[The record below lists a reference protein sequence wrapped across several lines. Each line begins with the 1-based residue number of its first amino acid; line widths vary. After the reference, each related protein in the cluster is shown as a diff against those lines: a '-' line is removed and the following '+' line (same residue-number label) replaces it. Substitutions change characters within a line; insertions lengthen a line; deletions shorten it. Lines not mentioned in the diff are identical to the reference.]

1 MDREEIKILNLIK
14 KEENIM
20 EENNY
25 QSGSQFISGQFAI
38 YISGSYGQYLHIGS
52 NALVEFVEEKIY

>member
-1 MDREEIKILNLIK
+1 
-14 KEENIM
+14 M

-25 QSGSQFISGQFAI
+25 QSVSQFISGQFAI